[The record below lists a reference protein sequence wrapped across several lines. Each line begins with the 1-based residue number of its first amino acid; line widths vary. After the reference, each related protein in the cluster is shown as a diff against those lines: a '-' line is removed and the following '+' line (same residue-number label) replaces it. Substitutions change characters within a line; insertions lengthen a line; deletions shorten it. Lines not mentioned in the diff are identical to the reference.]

1 MIGVSDAVGMPAQAA
16 DGIDPAFQSARVSQ
30 KFGADLSAAA
40 GRNVRSGDADLPVK
54 APLHE
59 RRARLDTV
67 SPRLGPCIRSF
78 TSTFASCDVTMNVF
92 LGILWERHQHN
103 TERHVTM

>member
-1 MIGVSDAVGMPAQAA
+1 MTGGLAAQAA

-67 SPRLGPCIRSF
+67 SPKLFSQHF
-78 TSTFASCDVTMNVF
+78 K
-92 LGILWERHQHN
+92 LILRISD
-103 TERHVTM
+103 